1 MLSVYLKELNAFFSS
16 LTGYIVLV
24 VFLLVT
30 GLMMWVF
37 PEYNILDYSF
47 ASLNQFFSLAP
58 VLFLFLLPA
67 LTMRAFSEERQL
79 GTLEFLVTQPITD
92 LQIVLGKY
100 LAVLTLIVFS
110 ILPTLI
116 YYYSVYQLGSPKGN
130 LDAGGIA
137 GSYLGLFSLAACFG
151 AIGLFAS
158 SLTSNQIVAF
168 LLSLSLSF
176 VFYYVFDM
184 ISDFPFFIGSW
195 DLIIKKLG
203 IDFHYRSMARGVI
216 DTRDVVYFISVI
228 GFFLYLTH
236 SNLMSRKA

>member
-1 MLSVYLKELNAFFSS
+1 MLSIYLKELNAFFSS
-16 LTGYIVLV
+16 LTGYIVLG

-47 ASLNQFFSLAP
+47 ASLNQFFGLGP

-67 LTMRAFSEERQL
+67 LTMRAFSEEKQL
-79 GTLEFLVTQPITD
+79 GTLEFLVTHPITD

-130 LDAGGIA
+130 LDAGGIL

-184 ISDFPFFIGSW
+184 IGNFPFLIGSW
-195 DLIIKKLG
+195 DLMIKKLG

-216 DTRDVVYFISVI
+216 DSRDVIYFMSVI
-228 GFFLYLTH
+228 GLFLYLTH
-236 SNLMSRKA
+236 SNLMGRKA

>member
-1 MLSVYLKELNAFFSS
+1 
-16 LTGYIVLV
+16 
-24 VFLLVT
+24 
-30 GLMMWVF
+30 
-37 PEYNILDYSF
+37 
-47 ASLNQFFSLAP
+47 
-58 VLFLFLLPA
+58 
-67 LTMRAFSEERQL
+67 
-79 GTLEFLVTQPITD
+79 
-92 LQIVLGKY
+92 
-100 LAVLTLIVFS
+100 
-110 ILPTLI
+110 
-116 YYYSVYQLGSPKGN
+116 
-130 LDAGGIA
+130 
-137 GSYLGLFSLAACFG
+137 LFSLAACFG